1 MEKDLRPCI
10 VNIPEVTERY
20 RTAKSAE
27 FQTRVIKEAET
38 HKGYFHTWGSE
49 AYVTNGYLA
58 GTTAGQV
65 STLYGVV
72 EYEDGTVHK
81 VDPECITFTKRQKVD
96 IDVDSDIIVKAV
108 VEMMKD

>member
-1 MEKDLRPCI
+1 MKENLRPCTI
-10 VNIPEVTERY
+10 KIEEETTTT
-20 RTAKSAE
+20 RTIHGEKH
-27 FQTRVIKEAET
+27 TKVVKEAET

-49 AYVTNGYLA
+49 AYVTNGYFV

-81 VDPECITFTKRQKVD
+81 VNPECIAFTDRD
-96 IDVDSDIIVKAV
+96 C
-108 VEMMKD
+108 KD

>member
-1 MEKDLRPCI
+1 MRENLRPCI

-20 RTAKSAE
+20 RTAGNSVI
-27 FQTRVIKEAET
+27 QTRIVSEAET
-38 HKGYFHTWGSE
+38 HKGYFHTWAHES
-49 AYVTNGYLA
+49 YVTNGLMI

-72 EYEDGTVHK
+72 EYEDGAIHK
-81 VDPECITFTKRQKVD
+81 VDPECITFTKRQKVNID
-96 IDVDSDIIVKAV
+96 IDSDIIAKAV

>member
-1 MEKDLRPCI
+1 MREELRPCI
-10 VNIPEVTERY
+10 VNIPEITEKY
-20 RTAKSAE
+20 RTAGNSVI
-27 FQTRVIKEAET
+27 QTRVVREAET

-49 AYVTNGYLA
+49 AYVTNGLMV

-81 VDPECITFTKRQKVD
+81 VDPECITFTERQKVNID
-96 IDVDSDIIVKAV
+96 IDSDIIAKAV
-108 VEMMKD
+108 VEMMRD

>member
-72 EYEDGTVHK
+72 EYEDGTIHK
-81 VDPECITFTKRQKVD
+81 VEPEYITFTERRKVNID
-96 IDVDSDIIVKAV
+96 IDSDIIAKAV

>member
-1 MEKDLRPCI
+1 MRENLRPCI

-20 RTAKSAE
+20 RTTKIAE

-38 HKGYFHTWGSE
+38 HKGYFHTWAYES
-49 AYVTNGYLA
+49 YVTNGFMV

-72 EYEDGTVHK
+72 EYEDGTIHK
-81 VDPECITFTKRQKVD
+81 VNPKCITFTDRD
-96 IDVDSDIIVKAV
+96 C
-108 VEMMKD
+108 KD

>member
-1 MEKDLRPCI
+1 MKENLRPCI
-10 VNIPEVTERY
+10 VNIAEVTERY
-20 RTAKSAE
+20 RTNRSLE
-27 FQTRVIKEAET
+27 FQTRIVREAET

-72 EYEDGTVHK
+72 EYEDGSIHLVR
-81 VDPECITFTKRQKVD
+81 PQEITFTDRD
-96 IDVDSDIIVKAV
+96 C
-108 VEMMKD
+108 KD